1 MNVPNEPDA
10 RDELNERNEPDAPG
24 ERNGRSEADLPNRR
38 DGRNGRDEP
47 DIAAALE
54 RLGAG
59 LRRLKG
65 IGDAGD
71 ADAVSDEIPFDEW
84 DWEIGVGL
92 YGELRRAE
100 TRGTDADL
108 ERIER
113 WYARQI
119 ARGLPRRQVN
129 STAPMLALA
138 LLERRRTGAARELVR
153 DWSEWLVTSLPR
165 AGEGGFQHTVKERD
179 NDGELWDD
187 TLFMAVLFVAVAGT
201 LFERDDWIEEAH
213 YQFLVHLRHLGD
225 VESGLF
231 FHGWTFRGRHH
242 FARARW
248 CRGNAWITLAIPE
261 LFRLA
266 PPAGAVRRQLASA
279 YRTQAKALRGLQRE
293 DGMFHTLL
301 DDATSPVEASG
312 TAGIACGLLGGL
324 REGLLDAGFREPV
337 ARARAAILAR
347 IGEDGLLADVSD
359 GTPMGRDLDFYRR
372 IPNLP
377 TPYGQ
382 ALASLFLIESLAD
395 GANGVR
401 TARRSG

>member
-1 MNVPNEPDA
+1 MNA
-10 RDELNERNEPDAPG
+10 SNERNERNERDKREEQDEQEDQEDQG
-24 ERNGRSEADLPNRR
+24 ERETQTVT
-38 DGRNGRDEP
+38 
-47 DIAAALE
+47 AALE

-65 IGDAGD
+65 IGDASD

-100 TRGTDADL
+100 TSGSDADL
-108 ERIER
+108 ERIAR

-119 ARGLPRRQVN
+119 ERGLPRRQVN

-138 LLERRRTGAARELVR
+138 LLERRRSGPARELVH
-153 DWSEWLVTSLPR
+153 DWADWLATSLPR

-187 TLFMAVLFVAVAGT
+187 TLFMSVLFVAVAGT
-201 LFERDDWIEEAH
+201 MFDREDWVEEAH

-248 CRGNAWITLAIPE
+248 CRGNAWITLAVPE

-266 PPAGAVRRQLASA
+266 PPAGAVRRQLASV
-279 YRTQAKALRGLQRE
+279 YRTQAEALRALQRE

-301 DDATSPVEASG
+301 DDPHSPVEASG

-324 REGLLDAGFREPV
+324 REGLLDASFREPV
-337 ARARAAILAR
+337 ARARGAILAR
-347 IGEDGLLADVSD
+347 IGDDGLLADVSD
-359 GTPMGRDLDFYRR
+359 GTPMGPDLAFYRR

-382 ALASLFLIESLAD
+382 ALASLFLIELLA
-395 GANGVR
+395 GSANGV
-401 TARRSG
+401 AAAPGAG